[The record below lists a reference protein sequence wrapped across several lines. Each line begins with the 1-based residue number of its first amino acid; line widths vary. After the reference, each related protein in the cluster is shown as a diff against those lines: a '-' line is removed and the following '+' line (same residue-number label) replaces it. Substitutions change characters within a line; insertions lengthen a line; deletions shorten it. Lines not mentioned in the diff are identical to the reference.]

1 MKERTIDIPT
11 RDGAMPTFIT
21 HPELGGPHPPVI
33 LYMDAPGYREE
44 LKDFARRIGTVGH
57 YCMLPNL
64 YYRDGGP
71 SFPPASDRTQEQ
83 SDQLT
88 RLMNALT
95 RERILSDTE
104 AMLDVIDGDPAAHG
118 TGPLGCIGWCMSG
131 PFVVW
136 VSAHWSERFKAL
148 AALHGVRMMT
158 EEEDSPH
165 RLIPKLNGEQYY
177 GFAEKDHWA
186 PLEMVAR
193 FKEECE
199 RQGANALV
207 EVHPGTEHGF
217 VFPQRKIFNKHEAER
232 NWERVFAMY
241 RRELV

>member
-1 MKERTIDIPT
+1 
-11 RDGAMPTFIT
+11 
-21 HPELGGPHPPVI
+21 
-33 LYMDAPGYREE
+33 
-44 LKDFARRIGTVGH
+44 
-57 YCMLPNL
+57 
-64 YYRDGGP
+64 
-71 SFPPASDRTQEQ
+71 
-83 SDQLT
+83 
-88 RLMNALT
+88 
-95 RERILSDTE
+95 
-104 AMLDVIDGDPAAHG
+104 MLDVIDGDPAAHG
-118 TGPLGCIGWCMSG
+118 TGPHGCIGWCMSG

-136 VSAHWSERFKAL
+136 VSAHWPERFKAL

-158 EEEDSPH
+158 EEENSPH